1 MPAFSTHY
9 IFAKE
14 MMENLKEF
22 ADFEINENAVLI
34 GAQGQI
40 GRAHV

>member
-1 MPAFSTHY
+1 
-9 IFAKE
+9 

-34 GAQGQI
+34 GAQGPDI
-40 GRAHV
+40 FFFIVLFHGRKESL